1 LTTTIEREWLSY
13 REATELTGLSRTRL
27 WELLRDGSIA
37 GVKDGKRV
45 RINRASIHRYL
56 QSIPWQST
64 LPGV

>member
-1 LTTTIEREWLSY
+1 LAPTVEKEWLNY

-27 WELLRDGSIA
+27 WELLREGSIA

-45 RINRASIHRYL
+45 RISRASIENYL
-56 QSIPWQST
+56 ESIPWQPT